1 MTRPPR
7 SPAPLAARL
16 PAALALAAR
25 PAAALALAAR
35 PAAALALAA
44 RFPAALALAARFPA
58 SRRPAPL
65 ATALLLA
72 LLALLAPLRAR
83 AQQPELSSRASST
96 EVEVGEPFSVEV
108 KALVERGAGMPS
120 DPELRVPPDLD
131 IVSGP
136 SIGTQMKTQMG
147 GGVVTTQL
155 GISATWQVI
164 GNKPGRYT
172 IPGPTIT
179 WNGRRLPAAP
189 ILIKVVPASGRPRRP
204 NNPFLLPGGPLHG
217 FPWPFSGPGGLLD
230 EEEAEDEPED
240 QAPELAMPSEPD
252 PVVFL
257 RAIPDKTAA
266 VVGEQVTV
274 SFYLYFRENAE
285 MGEPRAAPSADFLR
299 YQLLEDAR
307 QERPVYTR
315 VGGHRYAA
323 RLVDKLAL
331 FPLKAGELHTGS
343 MQARI
348 TGRRIGARVL
358 RESNDVVVRV
368 TEPPLAGRP
377 SGYALGDVGQFTLK
391 ATVQPREIDQGGSVA
406 VNVQVTGTG
415 NFPQSLRVPE
425 RTGLEWLDPEKRES
439 LEPRAGAIGGFRSFG
454 YVVRVQESGAVNLG
468 KIEFPYWD
476 PAQKRYVV
484 ETADLG
490 VVQARAVAPPA
501 PSGPAPGTPD
511 AERAAGR
518 AEPFA
523 GMPGLRTSLG
533 QYTPPATLPLDGAPF
548 WLLLA
553 APPLVVTLF
562 GAGDRLVRRARERRA
577 AGATS
582 PARLAALALRDAEE
596 AAAQGDLKATA
607 AAIERA
613 LHRAIESA
621 TGLRSR
627 GVLLAA
633 LPGELGQRGVPEALS
648 ARACEAFAACEAI
661 RFEPAEQEGGGA
673 AAAALVEKSRTVM
686 TELARWK
693 PT

>member
-7 SPAPLAARL
+7 SPAPLTL
-16 PAALALAAR
+16 AALAAPRL
-25 PAAALALAAR
+25 
-35 PAAALALAA
+35 
-44 RFPAALALAARFPA
+44 
-58 SRRPAPL
+58 APL
-65 ATALLLA
+65 ATALLFA

-83 AQQPELSSRASST
+83 AQQPELSARASST
-96 EVEVGEPFSVEV
+96 EVEVGEPFTVEV

-120 DPELRVPPDLD
+120 DPELRVPPDLS
-131 IVSGP
+131 VASGP
-136 SIGTQMKTQMG
+136 SIGTQMKTQLS
-147 GGVVTTQL
+147 GGVMTTQL
-155 GISATWQVI
+155 GISATWQIVA
-164 GNKPGRYT
+164 NKPGRYT
-172 IPGPTIT
+172 IPGPTIV
-179 WNGRRLPAAP
+179 WNGRRLPADP

-230 EEEAEDEPED
+230 DEVVEDEPED
-240 QAPELAMPSEPD
+240 QAPELAMPSEPA

-257 RAIPDKTAA
+257 RAIPDKTTA

-285 MGEPRAAPSADFLR
+285 MSEPRAAPTADFLR
-299 YQLLEDAR
+299 HALLEDPR
-307 QERPVYTR
+307 HERPVYTR

-377 SGYALGDVGQFTLK
+377 SGYVLGDVGQFTLK
-391 ATVQPREIDQGGSVA
+391 ATVQPRQIEQGGSVA
-406 VNVQVTGTG
+406 VTVQVAGTG

-439 LEPRAGAIGGFRSFG
+439 LEPRGGAIGGFRSFG
-454 YVVRVQESGAVNLG
+454 YVVRVQESGAVDLG
-468 KIEFPYWD
+468 KIELPYWD

-484 ETADLG
+484 ESAELG
-490 VVQARAVAPPA
+490 VIQVTPVAPPA
-501 PSGPAPGTPD
+501 PSGPPSGAPGAGD
-511 AERAAGR
+511 AAGS
-518 AEPFA
+518 AGPFA
-523 GMPGLRTSLG
+523 GIPGLRTSLG
-533 QYTPPATLPLDGAPF
+533 PYSPPATLPLDGAPF

-577 AGATS
+577 AGASS
-582 PARLAALALRDAEE
+582 PARLAAVAQREAEE
-596 AAAQGDLKATA
+596 AAAQGDLGATA

-613 LHRAIESA
+613 VHRAIESA

-633 LPGELGQRGVPEALS
+633 LPDELGQRGLPEPLS
-648 ARACEAFAACEAI
+648 ARACEALAACEAI
-661 RFEPAEQEGGGA
+661 RFEPAAQEGGA
-673 AAAALVEKSRTVM
+673 ATAAALLEKGRAVIN
-686 TELARWK
+686 ELARRK
-693 PT
+693 PA

>member
-1 MTRPPR
+1 MTRPAL
-7 SPAPLAARL
+7 SPAPLAL
-16 PAALALAAR
+16 AALAA
-25 PAAALALAAR
+25 P
-35 PAAALALAA
+35 
-44 RFPAALALAARFPA
+44 
-58 SRRPAPL
+58 RPAPL

-72 LLALLAPLRAR
+72 LLALLAPLAAR

-96 EVEVGEPFSVEV
+96 EVEVGEPFTVEV

-136 SIGTQMKTQMG
+136 SIGTQMKTQMSG
-147 GGVVTTQL
+147 GMVTTQL
-155 GISATWQVI
+155 GISATWQIVA
-164 GNKPGRYT
+164 NKPGRYT
-172 IPGPTIT
+172 IPGPTIS
-179 WNGRRLPAAP
+179 WNGKRMTAGP

-230 EEEAEDEPED
+230 DEEVEDEPED

-257 RAIPDKTAA
+257 RAIPDKTSA

-285 MGEPRAAPSADFLR
+285 MSEPRAAPAADFLR
-299 YQLLEDAR
+299 HALLEDPR
-307 QERPVYTR
+307 HERPVYTR

-358 RESNDVVVRV
+358 RESNDVVVQV
-368 TEPPLAGRP
+368 TEPPIAGRP
-377 SGYALGDVGQFTLK
+377 SGYTLGDVGQFTLK
-391 ATVQPREIDQGGSVA
+391 ATVQPRQIDQGGAVA
-406 VNVQVTGTG
+406 VTVQVTGTG

-439 LEPRAGAIGGFRSFG
+439 LEPRGGAIGGFRSFG
-454 YVVRVQESGAVNLG
+454 YVVRIQESGAVSLG

-490 VVQARAVAPPA
+490 VIQVTAVAPPA
-501 PSGPAPGTPD
+501 SSGPASGAKD
-511 AERAAGR
+511 ANRDAGGR

-523 GMPGLRTSLG
+523 GIPGLRTSLG
-533 QYTPPATLPLDGAPF
+533 AYSPPATLPLDGAPF

-553 APPLVVTLF
+553 APPLLVTLF
-562 GAGDRLVRRARERRA
+562 GAGDRLVRRARERRE

-582 PARLAALALRDAEE
+582 PARLAALALQEAEE

-607 AAIERA
+607 AAVERA
-613 LHRAIESA
+613 VHRAIESA

-633 LPGELGQRGVPEALS
+633 LPGELGQRGVPEALA
-648 ARACEAFAACEAI
+648 ARACETLAACEAI
-661 RFEPAEQEGGGA
+661 RFEPSGQEGGA
-673 AAAALVEKSRTVM
+673 PASAALVEKSRAVM

>member
-7 SPAPLAARL
+7 SPAP
-16 PAALALAAR
+16 P
-25 PAAALALAAR
+25 
-35 PAAALALAA
+35 AA
-44 RFPAALALAARFPA
+44 RFPAALVLSPRFPA
-58 SRRPAPL
+58 ALALSPRFPAALAFPRRPAPL

-83 AQQPELSSRASST
+83 AQQPELSSGASST

-155 GISATWQVI
+155 GISATWQVVA
-164 GNKPGRYT
+164 NKPGRYT

-230 EEEAEDEPED
+230 EEDAEDEPED
-240 QAPELAMPSEPD
+240 QAPELAMPNEPD

-285 MGEPRAAPSADFLR
+285 MSEPRAAPSADFLR

-358 RESNDVVVRV
+358 RESNDIVVRV

-454 YVVRVQESGAVNLG
+454 YVVRIQESGAVNLG

-501 PSGPAPGTPD
+501 PSGPAPGAPD
-511 AERAAGR
+511 ADRGAAGR

-562 GAGDRLVRRARERRA
+562 GAGDRLMRRARERRA

-582 PARLAALALRDAEE
+582 PARLAALALREAEE

-648 ARACEAFAACEAI
+648 ARACEALAACEAI

-673 AAAALVEKSRTVM
+673 AAAALVEKSRAVM
-686 TELARWK
+686 TELTRWK

>member
-1 MTRPPR
+1 MTRPAC
-7 SPAPLAARL
+7 SPAPLALAARIL
-16 PAALALAAR
+16 APLALAAR
-25 PAAALALAAR
+25 CPAPLALTA
-35 PAAALALAA
+35 P
-44 RFPAALALAARFPA
+44 
-58 SRRPAPL
+58 RPAPL

-72 LLALLAPLRAR
+72 LLALLAPLTAR
-83 AQQPELSSRASST
+83 AQQPELSARASST

-136 SIGTQMKTQMG
+136 SIGTQMKTQMSG
-147 GGVVTTQL
+147 GMVTTQL
-155 GISATWQVI
+155 GISATWQIVA
-164 GNKPGRYT
+164 NKPGRYT
-172 IPGPTIT
+172 IPGPTVT
-179 WNGRRLPAAP
+179 WNGKRLIAAP
-189 ILIKVVPASGRPRRP
+189 IVIKVVPASGRPRRP
-204 NNPFLLPGGPLHG
+204 SSPFLFPGGPLHG
-217 FPWPFSGPGGLLD
+217 LPWPFSGPGGLLD
-230 EEEAEDEPED
+230 DEEVDEPED

-257 RAIPDKTAA
+257 RAIPDKTTA

-285 MGEPRAAPSADFLR
+285 MSEPRAAPAADFLR
-299 YQLLEDAR
+299 HALLEDPR
-307 QERPVYTR
+307 HERPVYTR

-331 FPLKAGELHTGS
+331 FPLRAGELRTGK

-358 RESNDVVVRV
+358 RESNDVVVQV
-368 TEPPLAGRP
+368 TEPPVAGRP
-377 SGYALGDVGQFTLK
+377 SGYTLGDVGQFTLK
-391 ATVQPREIDQGGSVA
+391 ATVQPRQIEQGGSVA
-406 VNVQVTGTG
+406 VSVQVAGTG

-439 LEPRAGAIGGFRSFG
+439 IEPRGGAIGGFRSFG
-454 YVVRVQESGAVNLG
+454 YVVRIQESGAVSLG

-490 VVQARAVAPPA
+490 VVQVTAVAPPA
-501 PSGPAPGTPD
+501 PSGPTPGAKD
-511 AERAAGR
+511 ADRDAAGR

-523 GMPGLRTSLG
+523 GMPGLRSSLG
-533 QYTPPATLPLDGAPF
+533 PHAPPATLPLDGAPF

-553 APPLVVTLF
+553 APPLLVTLF

-582 PARLAALALRDAEE
+582 PARLAAVALQEAED

-607 AAIERA
+607 AAVERA
-613 LHRAIESA
+613 VHRAIESA

-633 LPGELGQRGVPEALS
+633 LPGELGERGVAEALA
-648 ARACEAFAACEAI
+648 ARACETLAACEAI
-661 RFEPAEQEGGGA
+661 RFEPAAQEGGA
-673 AAAALVEKSRTVM
+673 AAAAGLVEQSRAVM
-686 TELARWK
+686 NELARWK

>member
-1 MTRPPR
+1 MTRPAPALVALLALAARSPAQLALAAR
-7 SPAPLAARL
+7 SPAPLA
-16 PAALALAAR
+16 LAGPR
-25 PAAALALAAR
+25 PG
-35 PAAALALAA
+35 
-44 RFPAALALAARFPA
+44 
-58 SRRPAPL
+58 PL
-65 ATALLLA
+65 VTALLVA
-72 LLALLAPLRAR
+72 LLALLAPLTAR
-83 AQQPELSSRASST
+83 AQQPEVSSRASST

-120 DPELRVPPDLD
+120 NPELRVPPDLD

-136 SIGTQMKTQMG
+136 SIGTQMKTQMSG
-147 GGVVTTQL
+147 GLVTTQL
-155 GISATWQVI
+155 GISATWQVVA
-164 GNKPGRYT
+164 NKPGRYT
-172 IPGPTIT
+172 IPGPTIS
-179 WNGRRLPAAP
+179 WSGQRLTAAP
-189 ILIKVVPASGRPRRP
+189 IVIKVVPASGRPRRP
-204 NNPFLLPGGPLHG
+204 SSPFLFPGGPLHG
-217 FPWPFSGPGGLLD
+217 LPWPFSGPGSLLD
-230 EEEAEDEPED
+230 DEEAEEELAD

-285 MGEPRAAPSADFLR
+285 MNEPRAAPAADFLR
-299 YQLLEDAR
+299 HALLEDPR
-307 QERPVYTR
+307 HERPVYTR

-331 FPLKAGELHTGS
+331 FPLRAGELHTGK

-358 RESNDVVVRV
+358 RESNDIVVRV
-368 TEPPLAGRP
+368 TEPPIAGRP
-377 SGYALGDVGQFTLK
+377 SGYTLGDVGRFTLK
-391 ATVQPREIDQGGSVA
+391 ATVQPRQIEQGGSVA
-406 VNVQVTGTG
+406 VTVRVEGTG

-439 LEPRAGAIGGFRSFG
+439 IEPRGGAIGGFRSFG
-454 YVVRVQESGAVNLG
+454 YVVRIQQSGAVSLG
-468 KIEFPYWD
+468 KIELPYWD

-490 VVQARAVAPPA
+490 VIQVTAVAPPA
-501 PSGPAPGTPD
+501 PSAPASAAKGAD
-511 AERAAGR
+511 RDAAGL

-523 GMPGLRTSLG
+523 GMPGLRASLG
-533 QYTPPATLPLDGAPF
+533 PHSPPATLPLDGAPF

-577 AGATS
+577 AGASS
-582 PARLAALALRDAEE
+582 PARLAAVAMQEAED
-596 AAAQGDLKATA
+596 AAAQGDLKAA
-607 AAIERA
+607 AAAVERA
-613 LHRAIESA
+613 VHRAIEAA

-627 GVLLAA
+627 GVLLEA

-648 ARACEAFAACEAI
+648 ARASETLAACEAI
-661 RFEPAEQEGGGA
+661 RFEPAGQEGGA
-673 AAAALVEKSRTVM
+673 AAATALVEKSRAVM
-686 TELARWK
+686 NELARWK

>member
-7 SPAPLAARL
+7 SVAS
-16 PAALALAAR
+16 LALAAR
-25 PAAALALAAR
+25 SPAPLTLGAPRL
-35 PAAALALAA
+35 
-44 RFPAALALAARFPA
+44 
-58 SRRPAPL
+58 APL
-65 ATALLLA
+65 ATALLFA

-83 AQQPELSSRASST
+83 AQQPELSARASST
-96 EVEVGEPFSVEV
+96 EVEVGEPFTVEV

-120 DPELRVPPDLD
+120 DPELRVPPDLS
-131 IVSGP
+131 IASGP
-136 SIGTQMKTQMG
+136 SIGTQMKTQLS
-147 GGVVTTQL
+147 GGVMTTQL
-155 GISATWQVI
+155 GISATWQIVA
-164 GNKPGRYT
+164 NKPGRYT
-172 IPGPTIT
+172 IPGPPFVCTG
-179 WNGRRLPAAP
+179 WRRPADP

-230 EEEAEDEPED
+230 DEVVEDEPED
-240 QAPELAMPSEPD
+240 QAPELAMPSEPA

-257 RAIPDKTAA
+257 RAIPDKTTA

-285 MGEPRAAPSADFLR
+285 MSEPRAAPTADFLR
-299 YQLLEDAR
+299 HPLLEDPR
-307 QERPVYTR
+307 HERPVYTR

-377 SGYALGDVGQFTLK
+377 SGYVLGDVGQFTLK
-391 ATVQPREIDQGGSVA
+391 ATVQPRQIEQGGSVA
-406 VNVQVTGTG
+406 VTVQVAGTG

-439 LEPRAGAIGGFRSFG
+439 LEPRGGAIGGFRSFG
-454 YVVRVQESGAVNLG
+454 YVVRVQESGAVDLG
-468 KIEFPYWD
+468 KIELPYWD

-484 ETADLG
+484 ESAELG
-490 VVQARAVAPPA
+490 VSQVTPVAPPA
-501 PSGPAPGTPD
+501 PSGPPSGAPGAD
-511 AERAAGR
+511 DAAGS
-518 AEPFA
+518 AGPFA
-523 GMPGLRTSLG
+523 GIPGLRTSLG
-533 QYTPPATLPLDGAPF
+533 PYSPPATLPLDGAPF

-577 AGATS
+577 AGASS
-582 PARLAALALRDAEE
+582 PARLAAVAQREAEE
-596 AAAQGDLKATA
+596 AAAQGDLGATA
-607 AAIERA
+607 AALERA
-613 LHRAIESA
+613 VHRAIESA

-633 LPGELGQRGVPEALS
+633 LPDELGQRGLPEPLS
-648 ARACEAFAACEAI
+648 ARACEALAACEAI
-661 RFEPAEQEGGGA
+661 RFEPAAQEGGA
-673 AAAALVEKSRTVM
+673 AAAAALLEKGRAVI
-686 TELARWK
+686 TELARRK
-693 PT
+693 PA

>member
-1 MTRPPR
+1 MTRPLR
-7 SPAPLAARL
+7 SPAP
-16 PAALALAAR
+16 
-25 PAAALALAAR
+25 
-35 PAAALALAA
+35 LALAA
-44 RFPAALALAARFPA
+44 RFPAALAAPRL
-58 SRRPAPL
+58 APL
-65 ATALLLA
+65 ATALLFA

-96 EVEVGEPFSVEV
+96 EVEVGEPFTVEV
-108 KALVERGAGMPS
+108 KALVERGGGMPS
-120 DPELRVPPDLD
+120 DPELRVPPDLS

-136 SIGTQMKTQMG
+136 SIGTQMKTQLS
-147 GGVVTTQL
+147 GGVMTTQL
-155 GISATWQVI
+155 GISATWQIVAD
-164 GNKPGRYT
+164 KPGRYT
-172 IPGPTIT
+172 IPGPTIG
-179 WNGRRLPAAP
+179 WNGKRLTAAP

-204 NNPFLLPGGPLHG
+204 NNPFLLPGGPMPG
-217 FPWPFSGPGGLLD
+217 FPWPFGGPGGLLD
-230 EEEAEDEPED
+230 DDEVEDEPED

-252 PVVFL
+252 PIVFL

-285 MGEPRAAPSADFLR
+285 MSEPRAAPAADFLR
-299 YQLLEDAR
+299 HPLLEDPR
-307 QERPVYTR
+307 HERPVYTR

-323 RLVDKLAL
+323 RLIDKLAL

-377 SGYALGDVGQFTLK
+377 SGYVLGDVGQFTLK
-391 ATVQPREIDQGGSVA
+391 ATVQPRQIEQGGSVA
-406 VNVQVTGTG
+406 VTVQVAGTG

-439 LEPRAGAIGGFRSFG
+439 LEPRGGAIGGFRSFG
-454 YVVRVQESGAVNLG
+454 YVVRIQESGAVDLG
-468 KIEFPYWD
+468 KIELPYWD

-484 ETADLG
+484 EGAELG
-490 VVQARAVAPPA
+490 VVQVTPVAPPA
-501 PSGPAPGTPD
+501 ASAPLSRAPGAAD
-511 AERAAGR
+511 GAAGR

-533 QYTPPATLPLDGAPF
+533 PYAPPATLPLDGAPF

-553 APPLVVTLF
+553 APPLAVTLF
-562 GAGDRLVRRARERRA
+562 GAGARLARRARERRA

-582 PARLAALALRDAEE
+582 PARLAAVALGEAEE
-596 AAAQGDLKATA
+596 AAAQGDLGATA

-613 LHRAIESA
+613 VHRAIESA

-633 LPGELGQRGVPEALS
+633 LPEELGQRGVPDALS
-648 ARACEAFAACEAI
+648 ARACETLAACEAI
-661 RFEPAEQEGGGA
+661 RFEPAARGGSAGAA
-673 AAAALVEKSRTVM
+673 AAAALVEQGRAVL

>member
-1 MTRPPR
+1 MRSPRTPAPLASAAR
-7 SPAPLAARL
+7 SPAPLAL
-16 PAALALAAR
+16 AALATPRL
-25 PAAALALAAR
+25 
-35 PAAALALAA
+35 
-44 RFPAALALAARFPA
+44 
-58 SRRPAPL
+58 APL
-65 ATALLLA
+65 ATALLFA

-83 AQQPELSSRASST
+83 AQQPALSSRASST
-96 EVEVGEPFSVEV
+96 EVEVGEPFTVEV

-120 DPELRVPPDLD
+120 DPELRVPPDLS
-131 IVSGP
+131 IASGP
-136 SIGTQMKTQMG
+136 SIGTQMKTQLS
-147 GGVVTTQL
+147 GGVMTTQL
-155 GISATWQVI
+155 GISATWQIVA
-164 GNKPGRYT
+164 NKPGRYT
-172 IPGPTIT
+172 IPGPTIV
-179 WNGRRLPAAP
+179 WNGRRLPADP

-204 NNPFLLPGGPLHG
+204 SNPFLLPGGPLHG
-217 FPWPFSGPGGLLD
+217 LPWPFSGPGGLLD
-230 EEEAEDEPED
+230 DEVVEDEPED
-240 QAPELAMPSEPD
+240 QAPELAMPSEPA

-257 RAIPDKTAA
+257 RAIPDKTTA

-285 MGEPRAAPSADFLR
+285 MSEPRAAPTADFLR
-299 YQLLEDAR
+299 HPLLEDPR
-307 QERPVYTR
+307 HERPVYTR

-377 SGYALGDVGQFTLK
+377 SGYVLGDVGQFTLK
-391 ATVQPREIDQGGSVA
+391 ATVQPRQIEQGGSVA
-406 VNVQVTGTG
+406 VTVQVTGTG

-439 LEPRAGAIGGFRSFG
+439 LEPRGGVIGGFRSFG
-454 YVVRVQESGAVNLG
+454 YVVRIQGSGAVDLG
-468 KIEFPYWD
+468 KIELPYWD

-484 ETADLG
+484 ESADLG
-490 VVQARAVAPPA
+490 VVQVTPVAPPA
-501 PSGPAPGTPD
+501 PSGPPSGAPG
-511 AERAAGR
+511 AGDGV
-518 AEPFA
+518 AGSAGPFA

-533 QYTPPATLPLDGAPF
+533 PYSPPATLPLDGAPF

-577 AGATS
+577 AGASS
-582 PARLAALALRDAEE
+582 PARLAAVAQREAEE
-596 AAAQGDLKATA
+596 AAAQGDLGVTA

-613 LHRAIESA
+613 VHRAIESA

-633 LPGELGQRGVPEALS
+633 LPDELGQRGVPEPLS
-648 ARACEAFAACEAI
+648 ARACEALAACEAI
-661 RFEPAEQEGGGA
+661 RFEPTAQEGGA
-673 AAAALVEKSRTVM
+673 AAAAALLEKSRAVI
-686 TELARWK
+686 TELTRWK
-693 PT
+693 PA

>member
-7 SPAPLAARL
+7 SPAPLALAARS
-16 PAALALAAR
+16 PAPLALAA
-25 PAAALALAAR
+25 LAAPR
-35 PAAALALAA
+35 L
-44 RFPAALALAARFPA
+44 
-58 SRRPAPL
+58 APL
-65 ATALLLA
+65 ATALLFA

-83 AQQPELSSRASST
+83 AQQPELSARASST
-96 EVEVGEPFSVEV
+96 EVEVGEPFTVEV
-108 KALVERGAGMPS
+108 KALVERGGGMPS
-120 DPELRVPPDLD
+120 DPELRVPPDLS

-136 SIGTQMKTQMG
+136 SIGTQMRSQLS
-147 GGVVTTQL
+147 GGVMTTQL
-155 GISATWQVI
+155 GISATWQVVAD
-164 GNKPGRYT
+164 KPGRYT
-172 IPGPTIT
+172 IPGPTIA
-179 WNGRRLPAAP
+179 WNGKRLTAGP

-204 NNPFLLPGGPLHG
+204 NNPFLLPGGPMQG
-217 FPWPFSGPGGLLD
+217 FPWPFGGPGGLLD
-230 EEEAEDEPED
+230 DDDVVEEEPED

-257 RAIPDKTAA
+257 RAIPDKTTA

-285 MGEPRAAPSADFLR
+285 MSEPRAAPAADFLR
-299 YQLLEDAR
+299 HPLLEDPR
-307 QERPVYTR
+307 HERPVYTR

-391 ATVQPREIDQGGSVA
+391 ATVQPRQIEQGGSVA
-406 VNVQVTGTG
+406 VNVQIAGTG

-439 LEPRAGAIGGFRSFG
+439 LEPRGGAIGGFRSFG
-454 YVVRVQESGAVNLG
+454 YVVRIQESGAVDLG
-468 KIEFPYWD
+468 KIELPYWD

-484 ETADLG
+484 ESADLG
-490 VVQARAVAPPA
+490 VVQVTPVAPPA
-501 PSGPAPGTPD
+501 ASAPPGRAPD
-511 AERAAGR
+511 DGAAGR

-533 QYTPPATLPLDGAPF
+533 AYTPPATLPLDGAPF

-553 APPLVVTLF
+553 APPLAVTLF
-562 GAGDRLVRRARERRA
+562 GAGNRLVRRARERRA

-582 PARLAALALRDAEE
+582 PARLAAVALQEAEE
-596 AAAQGDLKATA
+596 AAAQGDLGATA
-607 AAIERA
+607 AALERA
-613 LHRAIESA
+613 VHRAIESA

-627 GVLLAA
+627 GVLLAE

-648 ARACEAFAACEAI
+648 ARACETLAACEAI
-661 RFEPAEQEGGGA
+661 RFEPAAQDGGA
-673 AAAALVEKSRTVM
+673 APAAALVEKGRAVL

>member
-1 MTRPPR
+1 MRCPPR
-7 SPAPLAARL
+7 SPAPLA
-16 PAALALAAR
+16 LAAR
-25 PAAALALAAR
+25 SPAPLAAPR
-35 PAAALALAA
+35 L
-44 RFPAALALAARFPA
+44 
-58 SRRPAPL
+58 APL
-65 ATALLLA
+65 ATALLMA

-83 AQQPELSSRASST
+83 AQQPELSARASAT
-96 EVEVGEPFSVEV
+96 DVEVGEPFSVEV

-120 DPELRVPPDLD
+120 DPELRVPPDLS
-131 IVSGP
+131 IVAGP
-136 SIGTQMKTQMG
+136 SIGTQMKTQLG
-147 GGVVTTQL
+147 GGVMMTQL
-155 GISATWQVI
+155 GISATWQIVA
-164 GNKPGRYT
+164 NKPGRYT
-172 IPGPTIT
+172 IPGPTIS
-179 WNGRRLPAAP
+179 WNGRRMTAAP

-204 NNPFLLPGGPLHG
+204 NNPFLLPGGPLQG
-217 FPWPFSGPGGLLD
+217 FPWPFSGPGGIFDDD
-230 EEEAEDEPED
+230 EVANEPED

-285 MGEPRAAPSADFLR
+285 MSEPRAAPAADFLR
-299 YQLLEDAR
+299 HPLLEDPR
-307 QERPVYTR
+307 NERPVYTR
-315 VGGHRYAA
+315 VGGQRYAT

-358 RESNDVVVRV
+358 RESNDIVVRV

-377 SGYALGDVGQFTLK
+377 SGYAVGDVGQFTLK
-391 ATVQPREIDQGGSVA
+391 ATVQPRQIEQGGSVA
-406 VNVQVTGTG
+406 VTVQVAGTG

-425 RTGLEWLDPEKRES
+425 RTGLEWLDPEKRDAI
-439 LEPRAGAIGGFRSFG
+439 EPRGGAIGGSRSFG
-454 YVVRVQESGAVNLG
+454 YVVRIQESGAVDLG
-468 KIEFPYWD
+468 TIELPYWD

-484 ETADLG
+484 ERADLG
-490 VVQARAVAPPA
+490 VVQVTPVVPPA
-501 PSGPAPGTPD
+501 SSGPPSRAP
-511 AERAAGR
+511 RADGAGR
-518 AEPFA
+518 SEPFA

-533 QYTPPATLPLDGAPF
+533 PHAPPATLPLDGAPF

-553 APPLVVTLF
+553 APPLAVTLF
-562 GAGDRLVRRARERRA
+562 GAGDRLLRRARDRRA

-582 PARLAALALRDAEE
+582 PARLAAIAQREAEE
-596 AAAQGDLKATA
+596 AAAQGDLGATA

-613 LHRAIESA
+613 VHRAIESA

-627 GVLLAA
+627 GVLLAE
-633 LPGELGQRGVPEALS
+633 LPDELGRRGVPGPLS
-648 ARACEAFAACEAI
+648 ARACEALAACEAI
-661 RFEPAEQEGGGA
+661 RFEPAAQDGGTA
-673 AAAALVEKSRTVM
+673 AAAALVEQGRAVM

>member
-1 MTRPPR
+1 MTRPAL
-7 SPAPLAARL
+7 SPTP
-16 PAALALAAR
+16 LALAA
-25 PAAALALAAR
+25 LAA
-35 PAAALALAA
+35 P
-44 RFPAALALAARFPA
+44 
-58 SRRPAPL
+58 RPAPL

-72 LLALLAPLRAR
+72 LLALLAPLAAR

-96 EVEVGEPFSVEV
+96 EVEVGEPFTVEV

-136 SIGTQMKTQMG
+136 SIGTQMKTQMSG
-147 GGVVTTQL
+147 GMVTTQL
-155 GISATWQVI
+155 GISATWQIVA
-164 GNKPGRYT
+164 NKPGRTT
-172 IPGPTIT
+172 IPGPTIS
-179 WNGRRLPAAP
+179 WNGKRMTAGP

-230 EEEAEDEPED
+230 DEEVEDEPED

-257 RAIPDKTAA
+257 RAIPDKTSA

-285 MGEPRAAPSADFLR
+285 MSEPRAAPAADFLR
-299 YQLLEDAR
+299 HALLEDAR
-307 QERPVYTR
+307 HERPVYTR

-358 RESNDVVVRV
+358 RESNDVVVQV
-368 TEPPLAGRP
+368 TEPPVAGRP
-377 SGYALGDVGQFTLK
+377 SGYNLGDVGQFTLK
-391 ATVQPREIDQGGSVA
+391 ATVQPRQIDQGGSVA
-406 VNVQVTGTG
+406 VTVQVAGTG

-439 LEPRAGAIGGFRSFG
+439 LEPRGGAIGGFRSFG
-454 YVVRVQESGAVNLG
+454 YVVRIQESGAVSLG

-490 VVQARAVAPPA
+490 VVQVAAVAPTA
-501 PSGPAPGTPD
+501 SSGPASGAMD
-511 AERAAGR
+511 ATRDAAGR

-523 GMPGLRTSLG
+523 GMPGLRASLG
-533 QYTPPATLPLDGAPF
+533 AYSPPATLPLDGAPF

-553 APPLVVTLF
+553 APPLLVTLF
-562 GAGDRLVRRARERRA
+562 GAGDRLVRRARERRE

-582 PARLAALALRDAEE
+582 PARLAALAAQEAEE

-607 AAIERA
+607 AAVERA
-613 LHRAIESA
+613 VHRAIESA

-633 LPGELGQRGVPEALS
+633 LPGELGQRGVPEALA
-648 ARACEAFAACEAI
+648 ARACETLAACEAI
-661 RFEPAEQEGGGA
+661 RFEPAEQEGGA
-673 AAAALVEKSRTVM
+673 AASAALVEKSRAVM

>member
-7 SPAPLAARL
+7 SPAPLA
-16 PAALALAAR
+16 
-25 PAAALALAAR
+25 
-35 PAAALALAA
+35 LAA
-44 RFPAALALAARFPA
+44 RFPAPLALAAPRL
-58 SRRPAPL
+58 APL
-65 ATALLLA
+65 ATALLFA

-96 EVEVGEPFSVEV
+96 EVEVGEPFTVEV
-108 KALVERGAGMPS
+108 KALVERGGGMPS
-120 DPELRVPPDLD
+120 DPELRVPPDLS

-136 SIGTQMKTQMG
+136 SIGTQMKTQLS
-147 GGVVTTQL
+147 GGVMTTQL
-155 GISATWQVI
+155 GISATWQIVAD
-164 GNKPGRYT
+164 KPGRYT
-172 IPGPTIT
+172 IPGPTIG
-179 WNGRRLPAAP
+179 WNGKRLTAAP

-204 NNPFLLPGGPLHG
+204 NSPFLMPGGPMPG
-217 FPWPFSGPGGLLD
+217 FPWPFGGPGGLLD
-230 EEEAEDEPED
+230 DDVVEDEPED

-252 PVVFL
+252 PVVFI
-257 RAIPDKTAA
+257 RAIPDKTNA

-285 MGEPRAAPSADFLR
+285 MSEPRAAPAADFLR
-299 YQLLEDAR
+299 HPLLEDPR
-307 QERPVYTR
+307 HERPVYTR

-377 SGYALGDVGQFTLK
+377 SGYVLGDVGQFTLK
-391 ATVQPREIDQGGSVA
+391 ATVQPRQIEQGGSVA
-406 VNVQVTGTG
+406 VTVQVAGTG

-439 LEPRAGAIGGFRSFG
+439 LEPRGGAIGGFRSFG
-454 YVVRVQESGAVNLG
+454 YVVRVQESGAVDLG
-468 KIEFPYWD
+468 KIELPYWD

-484 ETADLG
+484 ESAELG
-490 VVQARAVAPPA
+490 VVQVTPVAPSAASA
-501 PSGPAPGTPD
+501 PSSTAPGAAD
-511 AERAAGR
+511 GAAGR
-518 AEPFA
+518 AERFA

-533 QYTPPATLPLDGAPF
+533 PYAPPATLPLDGAPF

-553 APPLVVTLF
+553 APPLAVTLF
-562 GAGDRLVRRARERRA
+562 GAGARLARRARERRA

-582 PARLAALALRDAEE
+582 PARLAAVALGEAEE
-596 AAAQGDLKATA
+596 AAAQGDVGATA

-613 LHRAIESA
+613 VHRAIESA

-633 LPGELGQRGVPEALS
+633 LPDELGQRGVPDALS
-648 ARACEAFAACEAI
+648 ARACEALAACEAI
-661 RFEPAEQEGGGA
+661 RFEPAARGGNAGAA
-673 AAAALVEKSRTVM
+673 AAAALVEQGRAVL

>member
-7 SPAPLAARL
+7 SPAPLATRPAATLALAFAARL
-16 PAALALAAR
+16 PAPLAF
-25 PAAALALAAR
+25 
-35 PAAALALAA
+35 AA
-44 RFPAALALAARFPA
+44 RFPAPLASP
-58 SRRPAPL
+58 RRLAPL

-72 LLALLAPLRAR
+72 LLTLLAPLRAR

-155 GISATWQVI
+155 GISATWQLVA
-164 GNKPGRYT
+164 NKPGRYT

-179 WNGRRLPAAP
+179 WNGRRLPAGP

-257 RAIPDKTAA
+257 RAVPDKTAA
-266 VVGEQVTV
+266 VVGEQVAV

-285 MGEPRAAPSADFLR
+285 MSEPRAAPSADFLR

-468 KIEFPYWD
+468 KVEFPYWD

-484 ETADLG
+484 EVADLG
-490 VVQARAVAPPA
+490 VIQVRAVAPPA
-501 PSGPAPGTPD
+501 PSGPAPGAPAAD
-511 AERAAGR
+511 RGAAGR

-533 QYTPPATLPLDGAPF
+533 PYTPPATLPLDGAPF

-562 GAGDRLVRRARERRA
+562 GAGDRLVRRARDRRA

-582 PARLAALALRDAEE
+582 PARLAALALREAEE

-648 ARACEAFAACEAI
+648 ARACEALAACEAI
-661 RFEPAEQEGGGA
+661 RFEPAEQEGGGG
-673 AAAALVEKSRTVM
+673 AAAALVEKSRAVM